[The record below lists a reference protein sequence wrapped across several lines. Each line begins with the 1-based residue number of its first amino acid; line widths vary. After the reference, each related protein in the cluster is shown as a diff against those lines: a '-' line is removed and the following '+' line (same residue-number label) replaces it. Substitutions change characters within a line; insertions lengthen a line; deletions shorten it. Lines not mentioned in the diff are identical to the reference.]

1 MATNQFGLLRE
12 RRFAPFFWT
21 QFLGAANDNVFKNAF
36 VVFVAFEAATTAAI
50 DAGMVVNLIGA
61 IFIVPFMLFSA
72 TAGQLADKLEKSALI
87 RFIKVFEIAIMVI
100 GLAGFWQKSIALLF
114 VALALMGIHSTLFGP
129 VKYAILPQTLRR
141 EELVGGNGMVEMGTF
156 VAILIGTIAGGLVV
170 AIRPHGPELAG
181 ALAIAVAVAG
191 WLVSRAIPL
200 TPAVAPDL
208 VINWNPFTETWKNIR
223 FAQGEIVVWRSMLG
237 ISWFWFY
244 GAIYLAQLPVFTRS
258 VLGGD
263 EHVFTFLLATFS
275 VGIGAGS
282 LLCEKMSG
290 RKVELGLVPFGSIGL
305 TLFAVDLWLATRGA
319 SATTQAGVG
328 AFLGV
333 AAHWRVAAD
342 ILLIGMFGGFYIVP
356 LYALIQERSAPSHR
370 SRIIAAN
377 NILNALF
384 IVASAAIAIGL
395 LKAGL
400 TIPQLFL
407 VVGVMN
413 AVVALY
419 IYALVPEF
427 LMRFLAWLLVHTFYR
442 VRVEGLENVP
452 AEGPCIVVCNHV
464 SYVDAVVIAACVRR
478 PIRFVMDHRIFRI
491 PVLSFIFRT
500 MRTIPIASAKE
511 DAAMKDR
518 AFEEAAKALAAG
530 EVVGIFPEG
539 QLTGD
544 GELGRFR
551 PGVQQMVMTTP
562 VPVVPLAL
570 RGLWGSFFSRS
581 HGGKAMRRLRGLWLR
596 IALVAGPA
604 LAPPDATP
612 ERLQQT
618 VLALRGDMR

>member
-1 MATNQFGLLRE
+1 MPSPNQFDLLKQ

-21 QFLGAANDNVFKNAF
+21 QFLGAGNDNVFKNAF
-36 VVFVAFEAATTAAI
+36 VVFVAFEATTMTSI

-61 IFIVPFMLFSA
+61 VFILPFMLFSA
-72 TAGQLADKLEKSALI
+72 TAGQLADKYEKSRLI
-87 RFIKVFEIAIMVI
+87 RLIKLFEIAIMGV
-100 GLAGFWQKSIALLF
+100 GFAGFALSNLTLLF
-114 VALALMGIHSTLFGP
+114 VALALLGVHSTLFGP
-129 VKYAILPQTLRR
+129 VKYAILPQALKN

-156 VAILIGTIAGGLVV
+156 VAILLGTIAGGPSWLSAPGPRARGRTRHLI
-170 AIRPHGPELAG
+170 AI
-181 ALAIAVAVAG
+181 AG
-191 WLVSRAIPL
+191 WLVSRAIPV

-208 VINWNPFTETWKNIR
+208 INWNPFTETWKNIR

-275 VGIGAGS
+275 VGIGVGS

-290 RKVELGLVPFGSIGL
+290 RRVELGLVPFGSIGL
-305 TLFAVDLWLATRGA
+305 TLFALDLWLATRGM
-319 SATTQAGVG
+319 SANTQGGLG

-333 AAHWRVAAD
+333 GAHWRVAVD

-377 NILNALF
+377 NILNSLF
-384 IVASAAIAIGL
+384 IVASAGIAIGL
-395 LKAGL
+395 LQAGL

-407 VVGVMN
+407 VVGLMN
-413 AVVALY
+413 AAVAIY

-427 LMRFLAWLLVHTFYR
+427 LMRFLAWILVHTFYR
-442 VRVEGLENVP
+442 VRSEGLEHIP
-452 AEGPCIVVCNHV
+452 AEGPCVVVCNHV

-478 PIRFVMDHRIFRI
+478 PIRFVMDHRIFRT
-491 PVLSFIFRT
+491 PVLSFLFRT
-500 MRTIPIASAKE
+500 MRTIPIAGARE

-518 AFEEAAKALAAG
+518 AFAEVAKALAAG

-539 QLTGD
+539 SLTD
-544 GELGRFR
+544 SGELNRFR
-551 PGVQQMVMTTP
+551 PGVQQIVQTTP
-562 VPVVPLAL
+562 VPVIPMAL

-581 HGGKAMRRLRGLWLR
+581 HNGKAMRRLRGLYLR
-596 IALVAGPA
+596 ITLAVGNP
-604 LAPPDATP
+604 LAPAEATP
-612 ERLQQT
+612 QRLQDE
-618 VLALRGDMR
+618 VLALRGNAR

>member
-36 VVFVAFEAATTAAI
+36 VVFVAFEAATAATI

-61 IFIVPFMLFSA
+61 IFIVPFMVFSA
-72 TAGQLADKLEKSALI
+72 TAGQLADKFEKSQLI
-87 RFIKVFEIAIMVI
+87 RLIKLFEIAIMVV
-100 GLAGFWQKSIALLF
+100 GLAGFWQNSLTLLF

-129 VKYAILPQTLRR
+129 VKYAILPQTLKT

-170 AIRPHGPELAG
+170 AVRPHGPELAG
-181 ALAIAVAVAG
+181 GLAIAVAVAG

-200 TPAVAPDL
+200 TPAAAPDL
-208 VINWNPFTETWKNIR
+208 RINWNPFTETWTNIK
-223 FAQGEIVVWRSMLG
+223 FAHGEVVVWRSMLG

-305 TLFAVDLWLATRGA
+305 TFFAIDLWLATHGV
-319 SATTQAGVG
+319 SAATQGG
-328 AFLGV
+328 LYAFL
-333 AAHWRVAAD
+333 AAAGHWRVTAD
-342 ILLIGMFGGFYIVP
+342 ILLLGMFGGFYIVP

-384 IVASAAIAIGL
+384 IVASAALAIGL

-413 AVVALY
+413 AVVAIY

-452 AEGPCIVVCNHV
+452 AEGPCIIVCNHV

-500 MRTIPIASAKE
+500 MRTIPIAPAKE

-530 EVVGIFPEG
+530 EIVGIFPEG
-539 QLTGD
+539 QLTD
-544 GELGRFR
+544 TGELNRFR
-551 PGVQQMVMTTP
+551 PGVQQMLATTP

-581 HGGKAMRRLRGLWLR
+581 HDGKAMRRFRGLWLR

-604 LAPPDATP
+604 LAPVDATP
-612 ERLQQT
+612 ERLQEK
-618 VLALRGDMR
+618 VLALRGNMR